1 MLGLHWPELLIIVSL
16 GVLLFGSKKLP
27 ELSRSI
33 GKGIVEF
40 KKSVSGGAS
49 SDEKLPPPKE

>member
-1 MLGLHWPELLIIVSL
+1 MLGLHWPELLIIVSM
-16 GVLLFGSKKLP
+16 GILLFGSKKLP
-27 ELSRSI
+27 DLSRSI

-40 KKSVSGGAS
+40 KKGISGAS

>member
-40 KKSVSGGAS
+40 KKSVSGAS

>member
-33 GKGIVEF
+33 GKGIMEF
-40 KKSVSGGAS
+40 KKSVSGAS